1 MNTYRV
7 TYKYSKNGRAW
18 TTGRYVIKAESDISA
33 MMQVESKVTSKYPYM
48 EIVSITQ
55 I

>member
-7 TYKYSKNGRAW
+7 TYKYSRNGRAW
-18 TTGRYVIKAESDISA
+18 TRASQIVKAESDVSA
-33 MMQVESKVTSKYPYM
+33 IMQVESKVKSKYPYM
-48 EIVSITQ
+48 EIVSVTQ